1 MESITPQALE
11 SLDQNS
17 RQEIVQFMEAERSKA
32 KIQETVHTF
41 TNLCWNKCIKKV
53 NSAQLDGSEQ
63 QCEYEELMPFDDVLL
78 TQASPIVS
86 ADTSTPTLTLSKGEY
101 EKCYL

>member
-1 MESITPQALE
+1 MRENRLTSLHLQNHSPLNTMEAITPQALE

-17 RQEIVQFMEAERSKA
+17 RQEIIQFMEAERSKA

-41 TNLCWNKCIKKV
+41 TNLCWNKCIKKI

-63 QCEYEELMPFDDVLL
+63 QCEY
-78 TQASPIVS
+78 
-86 ADTSTPTLTLSKGEY
+86 
-101 EKCYL
+101 

>member
-63 QCEYEELMPFDDVLL
+63 QCFTDCVGRYLDTNID
-78 TQASPIVS
+78 IV
-86 ADTSTPTLTLSKGEY
+86 KIIQQQQ
-101 EKCYL
+101 